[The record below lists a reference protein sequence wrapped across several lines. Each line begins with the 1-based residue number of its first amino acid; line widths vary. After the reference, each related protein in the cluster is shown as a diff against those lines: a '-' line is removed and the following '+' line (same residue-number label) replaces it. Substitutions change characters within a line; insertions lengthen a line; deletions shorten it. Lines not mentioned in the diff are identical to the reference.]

1 MMSRSIPFSLLT
13 CAMTRFR
20 SDGIEHSAPEHQLRA
35 AIDAE
40 CGLLTPR
47 GGVWALAADPGG
59 NPSIHD
65 APTLRAMA
73 DRRIRAA
80 MIQVVAQMAA
90 RTGWHMHPPRGQG
103 GRAPRSSPIH
113 DGFDG
118 YGRLRRG
125 TGVIHHQKGGTWNA
139 DHRLAARTLGTHA
152 AAGYAFE

>member
-20 SDGIEHSAPEHQLRA
+20 SDSIEHSAPERQLRA
-35 AIDAE
+35 TIDAE
-40 CGLLTPR
+40 RGLPTPR
-47 GGVWALAADPGG
+47 GGLCALAADPGG

-73 DRRIRAA
+73 HRRVSAA
-80 MIQVVAQMAA
+80 MIHVVAQMAA
-90 RTGWHMHPPRGQG
+90 PTGWHMPPPRGQG

-125 TGVIHHQKGGTWNA
+125 TRVIHHQKGGT
-139 DHRLAARTLGTHA
+139 
-152 AAGYAFE
+152 